1 MMIIECINCNKKF
14 EVDPDLIPEKG
25 RYIQCGSCNHKWFFK
40 KDIEE
45 TILEINDEIPINEIK
60 EEIKITKD
68 FNIEKADEKKITEEI
83 LEEKIEIKQN
93 NHEKTLK
100 KSNILNKIISYL
112 IVAIISFV
120 ALIIVLDTFKTPL
133 NNIFPNLELIL
144 FNLYETFEDIGLF
157 LKDLIK

>member
-1 MMIIECINCNKKF
+1 MIIVCTNCNKKF
-14 EVDPDLIPEKG
+14 EVDPELIPEKG
-25 RYIQCGSCNHKWFFK
+25 RSIQCGSCNHKWFYK
-40 KDIEE
+40 KDTQE
-45 TILEINDEIPINEIK
+45 TILEVNDKTPVNEIK
-60 EEIKITKD
+60 QEIKINEDATD
-68 FNIEKADEKKITEEI
+68 KKEIIEEI
-83 LEEKIEIKQN
+83 VEEKIEIKQN
-93 NHEKTLK
+93 NQEKPIK

>member
-1 MMIIECINCNKKF
+1 MIIECINCNKKF
-14 EVDPDLIPEKG
+14 DVDPELIPVKG
-25 RYIQCGSCNHKWFFK
+25 RSIQCGSCNHKWFYK
-40 KDIEE
+40 KEGQE
-45 TILEINDEIPINEIK
+45 TTSEINDVTLVDEIK
-60 EEIKITKD
+60 REIKITKD
-68 FNIEKADEKKITEEI
+68 VADEKKTI
-83 LEEKIEIKQN
+83 EKIVENKIEFKQN
-93 NHEKTLK
+93 NEEKPLK

-133 NNIFPNLELIL
+133 NNIFPNLELLL

>member
-1 MMIIECINCNKKF
+1 MIIECTNCNKKF
-14 EVDPDLIPEKG
+14 EVDPVLIPEKG
-25 RYIQCGSCNHKWFFK
+25 RSIQCGSCDHKWFYK
-40 KDIEE
+40 KESQE
-45 TILEINDEIPINEIK
+45 TTSEINDVTIVDEIK
-60 EEIKITKD
+60 QEIKINEDATD
-68 FNIEKADEKKITEEI
+68 KKEIIEEI
-83 LEEKIEIKQN
+83 VEEKIEIKQN
-93 NHEKTLK
+93 NQEKPIK

>member
-1 MMIIECINCNKKF
+1 MIIVCTNCNKKF
-14 EVDPDLIPEKG
+14 EVDPELIPEKG
-25 RYIQCGSCNHKWFFK
+25 RSIQCGSCDHKWFYK
-40 KDIEE
+40 KGAQE
-45 TILEINDEIPINEIK
+45 TTSEINDVPTGDEIK
-60 EEIKITKD
+60 QEIKITED
-68 FNIEKADEKKITEEI
+68 VAGEKKIIEEI
-83 LEEKIEIKQN
+83 VEDKIELKQN
-93 NHEKTLK
+93 NQEKHIK

>member
-25 RYIQCGSCNHKWFFK
+25 RSIQCGSCAHKWFYK
-40 KDIEE
+40 KDLFEPSSNTDNEINIEE
-45 TILEINDEIPINEIK
+45 EIQEITISKDNTEKLSIEEEINVEKNLNEAS
-60 EEIKITKD
+60 EEDKSP
-68 FNIEKADEKKITEEI
+68 
-83 LEEKIEIKQN
+83 
-93 NHEKTLK
+93 K
-100 KSNILNKIISYL
+100 KSNIFNKTFSYL
-112 IVAIISFV
+112 IVIIISFI

-133 NNIFPNLELIL
+133 SNIFPNLEIIL

>member
-1 MMIIECINCNKKF
+1 MIIDCTNCNKKF
-14 EVDPDLIPEKG
+14 EVDPELIPEKG
-25 RYIQCGSCNHKWFFK
+25 RSIQCGSCNHKWFYK
-40 KDIEE
+40 KDTQE
-45 TILEINDEIPINEIK
+45 TILEINNEAAVNEIK
-60 EEIKITKD
+60 QEIKIT
-68 FNIEKADEKKITEEI
+68 EHVADEKKIIEES
-83 LEEKIEIKQN
+83 IEDKVEFKQN
-93 NHEKTLK
+93 NKEKPLK

-120 ALIIVLDTFKTPL
+120 ALIIVLDTFKTQL

>member
-25 RYIQCGSCNHKWFFK
+25 RYIQCGSCGHKWFYK
-40 KDIEE
+40 KDLSEPSSN
-45 TILEINDEIPINEIK
+45 TDNEINNE
-60 EEIKITKD
+60 
-68 FNIEKADEKKITEEI
+68 
-83 LEEKIEIKQN
+83 EEKQ
-93 NHEKTLK
+93 EKTISNDNAEKLSVHKNEEKDLK
-100 KSNILNKIISYL
+100 EASKEDKSANKSNIFNKIISYL
-112 IVAIISFV
+112 IVIIISFV

-133 NNIFPNLELIL
+133 SNIFPNLEIIL

>member
-1 MMIIECINCNKKF
+1 MIIVCTNCNKKF
-14 EVDPDLIPEKG
+14 EVDPELIPEKG
-25 RYIQCGSCNHKWFFK
+25 RSIQCGSCGHKWFYK
-40 KDIEE
+40 KDTQE
-45 TILEINDEIPINEIK
+45 TILKINNEAVVDEIK
-60 EEIKITKD
+60 QEIKITKD
-68 FNIEKADEKKITEEI
+68 VINQKADEKKGTEEI
-83 LEEKIEIKQN
+83 VKERIEIKQN
-93 NHEKTLK
+93 NKEKPLK

-112 IVAIISFV
+112 VVAIISFV